1 MPSKRSTGSS
11 DEYVEFMAW
20 FDRDQGEGGGAT
32 GATGATGR
40 TGPTGPTGATGATG
54 VGATGPTGAQ
64 GITGSSGGPVGPTG
78 PTGATGATGNT
89 GATGPTGA
97 TGVGATGPTG
107 AIGPSGGPIG
117 PTGPTGAS
125 GGPIGPTGPTG
136 TVGNLGQV
144 AEYVQTTQSPND
156 SVAIGKAVSY
166 LVDHPAG
173 VINTIGITTNTGPAG
188 QGTAFN
194 LPIGTY
200 LVDWENSNTA
210 ACSLAIYQG
219 NSNTVLAAIPETIA
233 GSSTATTWIHGSAY
247 IASTGGNTWVMV
259 SPVVTGLAIPTA
271 GTATGEYIARIRFLR
286 LS

>member
-1 MPSKRSTGSS
+1 MSSKRSTGSS

-20 FDRDQGEGGGAT
+20 FDRDRGEGG

-136 TVGNLGQV
+136 SVGNLGQV
-144 AEYVQTTQSPND
+144 AEYVQLTQGTNS
-156 SVAIGKAVSY
+156 SVAPGKAVSY

-200 LVDWENSNTA
+200 LVDWENSSDGPW
-210 ACSLAIYQG
+210 SLALYQG
-219 NSNTVLAAIPETIA
+219 VSNTVLAVNNDTIA

-247 IASTGGNTWVMV
+247 VASTGGNTWVMV
-259 SPVVTGLAIPTA
+259 SPVTGTQAIPTA
-271 GTATGEYIARIRFLR
+271 GTAAGEFIARIRFLQ